1 MAEEKTAQELL
12 AGMAPADWAKQKTGS
27 LRSALRRLYPAC
39 KGAFASQA
47 SKQDCIDILSGK
59 RKAMDVMDVWLTR
72 MASESRLAG
81 LGGGNIQEFTKNKEV
96 NVIDDEGRAMGYT
109 EPAAEVA
116 DLAGGEHSIKPGGEE
131 SPMAKAMFIL
141 DRLDPKAGK
150 AFRDRVKA
158 LDVED
163 VRLAAIKSMV
173 AVSGDSVVI
182 DGTKCPLFDDADRVP
197 KVDELY
203 RFDVWN
209 ASRECGA
216 VTFRQGV
223 GDLLKVL
230 LAGERVLLVGPPSV
244 GKTSVLAQAA
254 ARMQWSMTRF
264 NGNRDVSVDSF
275 VGCWTAINGNTK
287 WIDGPLTSAMRNG
300 DLLIID
306 EVDHMPAECSSVLH
320 SVLEPGGSLL
330 LVDNG
335 GEVVE
340 PHERFQIAATANTA
354 GFGDESGL
362 HPNDQV
368 QDAAFLSRFG
378 VVFRVGWP
386 AEQAEAEIVAA
397 ASGMSKM
404 TCGRIV
410 TVATDSR
417 RACEA
422 GDLLMPITIRQTI
435 GWAKMAMLMGF
446 PKDKSALPTAFAI
459 TTLNK
464 CTDADVPAIAEIA
477 QRHMGET
484 LGMGHTPGMDVGR

>member
-1 MAEEKTAQELL
+1 MAEEKTARTIL
-12 AGMAPADWAKQKTGS
+12 GDFTPAEWAKQKTGS
-27 LRSALRRLYPAC
+27 LRATLRRLYPAC

-59 RKAMDVMDVWLTR
+59 REPGVVIAEWW
-72 MASESRLAG
+72 A
-81 LGGGNIQEFTKNKEV
+81 KNSPV
-96 NVIDDEGRAMGYT
+96 GANVIDEHGRAVGYT
-109 EPAAEVA
+109 KSEGDDATDETGMTVREMQEADG

-158 LDVED
+158 LDAED
-163 VRLAAIKSMV
+163 ARLATIKSMV
-173 AVSGDSVVI
+173 AVNGDSVVI

-230 LAGERVLLVGPPSV
+230 LAGERALLVGPPSV

-275 VGCWTAINGNTK
+275 VGCWTAIDGNTK

-340 PHERFQIAATANTA
+340 PHERFRIAATANTA

-362 HPNDQV
+362 HPNAQV

-386 AEQAEAEIVAA
+386 TEQAEAEIVAA
-397 ASGMSKM
+397 ASGMPKM

-477 QRHMGET
+477 QRHMGDT
-484 LGMGHTPGMDVGR
+484 LGMGK